1 MANEMDELERLIAE
15 AEAERDGKSDENIE
29 EVKPSG
35 DDENLDNNDN
45 ESKSK
50 EPSNDETNENK
61 DDENNHQDANKNEE
75 NNNNVEEFKPIEF
88 EYSGH
93 KIKVESQD
101 ELIAMLR
108 KSAELQTNF
117 KPKTKEELA
126 LEQAGLS
133 AEDIAL
139 YIDAK
144 NGDKNALAKI
154 ATLGKIDLLDVSEE
168 DATAYTK
175 KFNVVEPN
183 DAEIVAQSIVN
194 DKQLFET
201 FTRVT
206 SGLPKH
212 FMQAVTSNARDLATF
227 KEQIQSGLAQEIIP
241 QALKLTYQGVDFI
254 DAYVRVGTK
263 IMSERAGN
271 TNHQQQQPQD
281 RTISDREKNLRKIA
295 NDKNSGS
302 QNKNKN
308 VEADDI
314 WNMSDKDFER
324 LISSGK
330 ID

>member
-15 AEAERDGKSDENIE
+15 ADAERDGNSNENIE
-29 EVKPSG
+29 EVEPSN
-35 DDENLDNNDN
+35 DDENLDDEN
-45 ESKSK
+45 KTK
-50 EPSNDETNENK
+50 EPSDDETNENK
-61 DDENNHQDANKNEE
+61 DDENNHQDENKTDEE
-75 NNNNVEEFKPIEF
+75 NNKVKEFEPIEF

-101 ELIAMLR
+101 ELMAMLR

-175 KFNVVEPN
+175 KFDIVEPN

-212 FMQAVTSNARDLATF
+212 FIQAVTSNGKDLATF

-263 IMSERAGN
+263 IMSERASNN
-271 TNHQQQQPQD
+271 TQQQQQQQQD

-302 QNKNKN
+302 QKTNKN
-308 VEADDI
+308 VEADDV
-314 WNMSDKDFER
+314 WNMSDADFEK
-324 LISSGK
+324 LVSSGK

>member
-15 AEAERDGKSDENIE
+15 ADAERDGNSNENIE
-29 EVKPSG
+29 EVEPSD
-35 DDENLDNNDN
+35 DDENLDDEN
-45 ESKSK
+45 KTK
-50 EPSNDETNENK
+50 EPSDEETDENK
-61 DDENNHQDANKNEE
+61 NDENNHQDKNETDEE
-75 NNNNVEEFKPIEF
+75 NNKVKEFEPIEF

-101 ELIAMLR
+101 ELMAMLR

-175 KFNVVEPN
+175 KFNIVEPN

-212 FMQAVTSNARDLATF
+212 FIQAVTSNGKDLATF

-263 IMSERAGN
+263 IMSERASNN
-271 TNHQQQQPQD
+271 TQQQQQPQD

-308 VEADDI
+308 VEADDV
-314 WNMSDKDFER
+314 WNMSDADFEK
-324 LISSGK
+324 LVSSGK

>member
-15 AEAERDGKSDENIE
+15 ADAERDGNSNENVE
-29 EVKPSG
+29 EVKQSG
-35 DDENLDNNDN
+35 NDENLDDEN
-45 ESKSK
+45 KAK
-50 EPSNDETNENK
+50 EPSADETNENK
-61 DDENNHQDANKNEE
+61 DDENNHQDENKIDEE
-75 NNNNVEEFKPIEF
+75 NNKVKEFEPIEF

-126 LEQAGLS
+126 LEQAGIS

-175 KFNVVEPN
+175 KFNIVEPN

-212 FMQAVTSNARDLATF
+212 FMQAVTSNGRDLATF
-227 KEQIQSGLAQEIIP
+227 KEQIQNGLAQEIIP

-263 IMSERAGN
+263 IMSERASNN
-271 TNHQQQQPQD
+271 TQQQQQQPQD

-302 QNKNKN
+302 QKTNKNIE
-308 VEADDI
+308 VDDV
-314 WNMSDKDFER
+314 WNMSDADFEK
-324 LISSGK
+324 LVSSGK

>member
-15 AEAERDGKSDENIE
+15 ADAERDGNSNENTE
-29 EVKPSG
+29 DVKPSDDDKKL
-35 DDENLDNNDN
+35 DDEN
-45 ESKSK
+45 KTK
-50 EPSNDETNENK
+50 EQSDDEDNENK
-61 DDENNHQDANKNEE
+61 DDENNHQDENKTDED
-75 NNNNVEEFKPIEF
+75 NNKVKEFEPIEF

-101 ELIAMLR
+101 ELISMLR

-175 KFNVVEPN
+175 KFDIVEPN

-212 FMQAVTSNARDLATF
+212 FIQAVTSNGKDLATF

-263 IMSERAGN
+263 IMSERASNN
-271 TNHQQQQPQD
+271 TQQQQPQD

-302 QNKNKN
+302 QKTNKN
-308 VEADDI
+308 VEADDV
-314 WNMSDKDFER
+314 WNMSDEDFEK
-324 LISSGK
+324 LVSSGK

>member
-15 AEAERDGKSDENIE
+15 AEAERDEKSNENIE
-29 EVKPSG
+29 EVEPSN
-35 DDENLDNNDN
+35 DEKNLDDNDEN
-45 ESKSK
+45 KSK

-61 DDENNHQDANKNEE
+61 DDENNHQNENKIDEE
-75 NNNNVEEFKPIEF
+75 NNKVKEFEPIEF

-212 FMQAVTSNARDLATF
+212 FMTAVTSNARDLATF

-271 TNHQQQQPQD
+271 NTQQQQQQPQD

-295 NDKNSGS
+295 NDKSSGS

>member
-15 AEAERDGKSDENIE
+15 ADAERDGNSNENIE
-29 EVKPSG
+29 EVEQSD
-35 DDENLDNNDN
+35 DDENLDDKN
-45 ESKSK
+45 KTK
-50 EPSNDETNENK
+50 ETSDDKTNENK
-61 DDENNHQDANKNEE
+61 DDENNHQDENKIDEE
-75 NNNNVEEFKPIEF
+75 NNKVKEFEPIEF

-126 LEQAGLS
+126 LEQAGIS

-175 KFNVVEPN
+175 KFNIVEPN

-212 FMQAVTSNARDLATF
+212 FIQAVTSNGKDLATF

-263 IMSERAGN
+263 IMSERASNN
-271 TNHQQQQPQD
+271 TQQQQQQQSQD

-302 QNKNKN
+302 QKTNKNI
-308 VEADDI
+308 EADDV
-314 WNMSDKDFER
+314 WNMSDEDFEK
-324 LISSGK
+324 LVSSGK
-330 ID
+330 IA

>member
-15 AEAERDGKSDENIE
+15 ADAERDGNSNENIE
-29 EVKPSG
+29 EVEPSD
-35 DDENLDNNDN
+35 DDENLYDEN
-45 ESKSK
+45 KTK
-50 EPSNDETNENK
+50 EPSNDEANK
-61 DDENNHQDANKNEE
+61 INDDENNHQDENKIDED
-75 NNNNVEEFKPIEF
+75 NNNVEEFKPIEF

-101 ELIAMLR
+101 ELMAMLR

-175 KFNVVEPN
+175 KFNIVEPN

-212 FMQAVTSNARDLATF
+212 FIQAVTSNGKDLATF

-263 IMSERAGN
+263 IMSERASN
-271 TNHQQQQPQD
+271 ANQQQQQQSQD

-302 QNKNKN
+302 QKTNKN
-308 VEADDI
+308 VEADDV
-314 WNMSDKDFER
+314 WNMSDEDFEK
-324 LISSGK
+324 LVSSGK

>member
-15 AEAERDGKSDENIE
+15 ADAERDGNSNENIE
-29 EVKPSG
+29 EVEQSY
-35 DDENLDNNDN
+35 DDENLDDEN
-45 ESKSK
+45 KTK
-50 EPSNDETNENK
+50 EPSDDEANENK
-61 DDENNHQDANKNEE
+61 DDENNHQDENKIDEE
-75 NNNNVEEFKPIEF
+75 NNKVKEFEHIEF

-175 KFNVVEPN
+175 KFNIVEPN

-194 DKQLFET
+194 DKQLFDT

-212 FMQAVTSNARDLATF
+212 FIEAVTSNGKDLATF

-263 IMSERAGN
+263 IMSERASNN
-271 TNHQQQQPQD
+271 TQQQQQPQD

-302 QNKNKN
+302 QKTNKNI
-308 VEADDI
+308 EADDV
-314 WNMSDKDFER
+314 WNMSDEDFEK
-324 LISSGK
+324 LVSSGK

>member
-1 MANEMDELERLIAE
+1 MANEMDELERLISE
-15 AEAERDGKSDENIE
+15 ADAERDGNSNENIE
-29 EVKPSG
+29 KVEPSD
-35 DDENLDNNDN
+35 DDENLDNEN
-45 ESKSK
+45 KTK
-50 EPSNDETNENK
+50 EPSDDETNENK
-61 DDENNHQDANKNEE
+61 DDENNHQDENKIDEE
-75 NNNNVEEFKPIEF
+75 NNKVKEFEPVEF

-175 KFNVVEPN
+175 KFNIVEPN
-183 DAEIVAQSIVN
+183 DAEIIAQSIVN

-212 FMQAVTSNARDLATF
+212 FIQAVTSNGKDLATF

-263 IMSERAGN
+263 IMSERASN
-271 TNHQQQQPQD
+271 TDSQQQQQPQD

-302 QNKNKN
+302 QKTNKN
-308 VEADDI
+308 VEADDV
-314 WNMSDKDFER
+314 WNMSDADFEK
-324 LISSGK
+324 LVSSGK

>member
-15 AEAERDGKSDENIE
+15 ADAERDGNSNQNTDDIEHSDE
-29 EVKPSG
+29 
-35 DDENLDNNDN
+35 DENLGQENKDEETSQNEDNND
-45 ESKSK
+45 E
-50 EPSNDETNENK
+50 DNK
-61 DDENNHQDANKNEE
+61 DNHQDE
-75 NNNNVEEFKPIEF
+75 NSGEDNSQDNQVEKFEPIEF

-93 KIKVESQD
+93 KIKVESKD
-101 ELIAMLR
+101 ELMAMLR

-175 KFNVVEPN
+175 KFNIVEPN

-212 FMQAVTSNARDLATF
+212 FIEAVTSNGKDLATF

-263 IMSERAGN
+263 IMSERASNN
-271 TNHQQQQPQD
+271 TQQQQQQSQD

-302 QNKNKN
+302 QKTNKN
-308 VEADDI
+308 VEADDV
-314 WNMSDKDFER
+314 WNMSDEDFEK
-324 LISSGK
+324 LVSSGK

>member
-1 MANEMDELERLIAE
+1 MANEMDELEKLIAE
-15 AEAERDGKSDENIE
+15 AEAERDESSNEDIE
-29 EVKPSG
+29 EVEPV
-35 DDENLDNNDN
+35 DDDNLDDDDD
-45 ESKSK
+45 KSK
-50 EPSNDETNENK
+50 EPSDDETNENK
-61 DDENNHQDANKNEE
+61 DDENNHQDANKTDE
-75 NNNNVEEFKPIEF
+75 NNNKVKEFEPIEF

-133 AEDIAL
+133 TEDIAL

-183 DAEIVAQSIVN
+183 DTEIVAQSIVN

-212 FMQAVTSNARDLATF
+212 FMTAITSNARDLATF

-263 IMSERAGN
+263 IMSERASN
-271 TNHQQQQPQD
+271 TNQQQQQPQD

-302 QNKNKN
+302 QKTNKN
-308 VEADDI
+308 VEADDV
-314 WNMSDKDFER
+314 WNMSDEDFEK
-324 LISSGK
+324 LVSSGK

>member
-15 AEAERDGKSDENIE
+15 ADAERDGNSNENIE
-29 EVKPSG
+29 EVEPSD
-35 DDENLDNNDN
+35 DDENLDDEN
-45 ESKSK
+45 KTK
-50 EPSNDETNENK
+50 EPSDDETNENK
-61 DDENNHQDANKNEE
+61 DDENNHQDENKTDEE
-75 NNNNVEEFKPIEF
+75 NNKVKEFEPIEF

-101 ELIAMLR
+101 ELMAMLR

-175 KFNVVEPN
+175 KFDIVEPN

-212 FMQAVTSNARDLATF
+212 FIQAVTSNGKDLATF

-263 IMSERAGN
+263 IMSERASNN
-271 TNHQQQQPQD
+271 TQQQQQPQD

-302 QNKNKN
+302 QKTNKN
-308 VEADDI
+308 VEADDV
-314 WNMSDKDFER
+314 WNMSDADFEK
-324 LISSGK
+324 LVSSGK

>member
-15 AEAERDGKSDENIE
+15 ADAERDGNSNENIE
-29 EVKPSG
+29 EVKPSD
-35 DDENLDNNDN
+35 DDENLDDEN
-45 ESKSK
+45 KTK
-50 EPSNDETNENK
+50 EPSDDEANENK
-61 DDENNHQDANKNEE
+61 DDENNHQDENKIDEE
-75 NNNNVEEFKPIEF
+75 NNNVKEFEPVEF

-175 KFNVVEPN
+175 KFDIVEPN

-212 FMQAVTSNARDLATF
+212 FIQAVTSNGKDLATF

-241 QALKLTYQGVDFI
+241 QALKL
-254 DAYVRVGTK
+254 
-263 IMSERAGN
+263 S
-271 TNHQQQQPQD
+271 
-281 RTISDREKNLRKIA
+281 NLFRWY
-295 NDKNSGS
+295 N
-302 QNKNKN
+302 
-308 VEADDI
+308 
-314 WNMSDKDFER
+314 
-324 LISSGK
+324 L
-330 ID
+330 

>member
-15 AEAERDGKSDENIE
+15 ADAERDGNSNENIE
-29 EVKPSG
+29 EVEPSN
-35 DDENLDNNDN
+35 DDENLDNEN
-45 ESKSK
+45 KTK
-50 EPSNDETNENK
+50 EPSDDETNENK
-61 DDENNHQDANKNEE
+61 DDENNHQDENKTDEE
-75 NNNNVEEFKPIEF
+75 NNKVKEFEPIEF

-101 ELIAMLR
+101 ELMAMLR

-175 KFNVVEPN
+175 KFDIVEPN

-212 FMQAVTSNARDLATF
+212 FIQAVTSNGKDLATF

-263 IMSERAGN
+263 IMSERASNN
-271 TNHQQQQPQD
+271 TQQQQQQQQD

-302 QNKNKN
+302 QKTNKN
-308 VEADDI
+308 VEADDV
-314 WNMSDKDFER
+314 WNMSDADFEK
-324 LISSGK
+324 LVSSGK

>member
-15 AEAERDGKSDENIE
+15 ADAERDGNSNENIE
-29 EVKPSG
+29 EVKPSD
-35 DDENLDNNDN
+35 DDENLDDEN
-45 ESKSK
+45 KTK
-50 EPSNDETNENK
+50 EPSDDEANENK
-61 DDENNHQDANKNEE
+61 NDENNHQDKNETNE
-75 NNNNVEEFKPIEF
+75 DNNNVEEFKPIEF

-101 ELIAMLR
+101 ELMAMLR

-175 KFNVVEPN
+175 KFDIVEPN
-183 DAEIVAQSIVN
+183 DAEIIAQSIVN

-212 FMQAVTSNARDLATF
+212 FIQAVTSNGKDLATF

-263 IMSERAGN
+263 IMSERASNN
-271 TNHQQQQPQD
+271 TQQQQQPQD

-302 QNKNKN
+302 QKTNKN
-308 VEADDI
+308 VEADDV
-314 WNMSDKDFER
+314 WNMSDDDFEK
-324 LISSGK
+324 LVSSGK

>member
-15 AEAERDGKSDENIE
+15 ADAERDGNSNENIE
-29 EVKPSG
+29 EVEPSD
-35 DDENLDNNDN
+35 DDENLDDEN
-45 ESKSK
+45 KTK
-50 EPSNDETNENK
+50 EPSDDETNENK
-61 DDENNHQDANKNEE
+61 DDENNHQDENKTDEE
-75 NNNNVEEFKPIEF
+75 NNKVKEFEPIEF

-101 ELIAMLR
+101 ELMAMLR

-126 LEQAGLS
+126 LEQAGIS

-175 KFNVVEPN
+175 KFDIVEPN

-212 FMQAVTSNARDLATF
+212 FIQAVTSNGKDLATF

-263 IMSERAGN
+263 IMSERASNN
-271 TNHQQQQPQD
+271 TQQQQQQQQD

-302 QNKNKN
+302 QKTNKN
-308 VEADDI
+308 VEADDV
-314 WNMSDKDFER
+314 WNMSDADFEK
-324 LISSGK
+324 LVSSGK

>member
-15 AEAERDGKSDENIE
+15 ADAERDGNSNENIE
-29 EVKPSG
+29 EVEPSD
-35 DDENLDNNDN
+35 DDENLDDEN
-45 ESKSK
+45 KTK
-50 EPSNDETNENK
+50 EPSDDETNENK
-61 DDENNHQDANKNEE
+61 DDENNHQDENKTDEE
-75 NNNNVEEFKPIEF
+75 NNKVKEFEPIEF

-101 ELIAMLR
+101 ELMAMLR

-168 DATAYTK
+168 DATAYIK
-175 KFNVVEPN
+175 KFDIVEPN

-212 FMQAVTSNARDLATF
+212 FIQAVTSNGKDLATF

-263 IMSERAGN
+263 IMSERASNN
-271 TNHQQQQPQD
+271 TQQQQQPQD

-302 QNKNKN
+302 QKTNKN
-308 VEADDI
+308 VEADDV
-314 WNMSDKDFER
+314 WNMSDADFEK
-324 LISSGK
+324 LVSSGK

>member
-1 MANEMDELERLIAE
+1 MANEIDELERLIAE
-15 AEAERDGKSDENIE
+15 ADAERDGNSNENIE
-29 EVKPSG
+29 EVEPSD
-35 DDENLDNNDN
+35 DDENLDNDN
-45 ESKSK
+45 KTK
-50 EPSNDETNENK
+50 EPSNDESNENK
-61 DDENNHQDANKNEE
+61 DDKNNHQNENKIDEE
-75 NNNNVEEFKPIEF
+75 NNKVKEFEPIEF

-212 FMQAVTSNARDLATF
+212 FIQAVTSNGKDLATF

-263 IMSERAGN
+263 IMSERASN
-271 TNHQQQQPQD
+271 NIQQQQQPQD

-302 QNKNKN
+302 QKTNKNI
-308 VEADDI
+308 EADDV
-314 WNMSDKDFER
+314 WNMSDEDFEK
-324 LISSGK
+324 LVSSSK
-330 ID
+330 IY

>member
-15 AEAERDGKSDENIE
+15 ADAERDSNSNENIE
-29 EVKPSG
+29 EVKPS
-35 DDENLDNNDN
+35 DNDENLDNEN
-45 ESKSK
+45 KAK
-50 EPSNDETNENK
+50 EPSADETNENK
-61 DDENNHQDANKNEE
+61 DDENNHQDESKINEE
-75 NNNNVEEFKPIEF
+75 NNKVKEFEPIEF

-175 KFNVVEPN
+175 KFNIVEPN

-212 FMQAVTSNARDLATF
+212 FMQAVTSNGKDLATF

-263 IMSERAGN
+263 IMSERASNN
-271 TNHQQQQPQD
+271 TQQQQQQPQD

-302 QNKNKN
+302 QKTNKN
-308 VEADDI
+308 VEADDV
-314 WNMSDKDFER
+314 WNMSDADFEK
-324 LISSGK
+324 LVSSGK